1 MRITLSS
8 LSLLCAL
15 AALRPAT
22 AQAAPAAEPTKATAS
37 SAPATA
43 PASTAP
49 ATPAAPPAA
58 TAPAAQPAAAVPAPA
73 TPAPQPTAPAAPAQA
88 APPKEAIDSSEAA
101 APAAADPADEA
112 ASDSAI
118 AAAVAD
124 VDSAALAAL
133 TSQPEPLLVRN
144 SSLAHLD
151 LSGTMQLKAL
161 YHGVTEDRDAD
172 KRLSLQL
179 RRFKLEL
186 EGGLDAH
193 SGFRGELLVDG
204 NGRNFGV
211 DNAYLFYKV
220 NDFVGFKGG
229 KLKRPFSQEALQS
242 SKSLYTI
249 ERGEL
254 YHEFLA
260 STTGYAS
267 FDLGLVAYGGYSED
281 GAILGYELG
290 VFNGKQNDDA
300 TGNYNGQQNETQDK
314 GFKAKDVVFRL
325 SAAPFKSLKL
335 EGAVSSKAAEDVGDP
350 YSFRYA
356 VNTAYQLGADYT
368 YRHLHLLG
376 EASWGD
382 NHKKQD
388 AKIISGS
395 SRFFA
400 FYGTGIW
407 REDYPRNRAS
417 ELVLKLE
424 GLDPDFGWSEGDG
437 APNDGKLKYTAGV
450 NYFFSRNVSVM
461 ANYGVLQPITKVEGE
476 GDLSQDLDLMWR
488 LVF

>member
-1 MRITLSS
+1 MRITLST
-8 LSLLCAL
+8 LSLFCAL
-15 AALRPAT
+15 AALAPASPAT
-22 AQAAPAAEPTKATAS
+22 AQPAAEPAKAA
-37 SAPATA
+37 AA
-43 PASTAP
+43 PAS
-49 ATPAAPPAA
+49 PAAPPAA
-58 TAPAAQPAAAVPAPA
+58 APAGQPAVPAPA
-73 TPAPQPTAPAAPAQA
+73 APAPAVPPAN
-88 APPKEAIDSSEAA
+88 EVIDSSAA
-101 APAAADPADEA
+101 SAPVNSVDEA
-112 ASDSAI
+112 GSDSAI
-118 AAAVAD
+118 IAAVAE

-133 TSQPEPLLVRN
+133 TSQPEPLLFRN

-179 RRFKLEL
+179 RRFKLDL
-186 EGGLDAH
+186 EGALDAH

-211 DNAYLFYKV
+211 ENAYLFYKV

-229 KLKRPFSQEALQS
+229 KQKRPFSQEALQS

-260 STTGYAS
+260 ATTGYAY

-281 GAILGYELG
+281 GASLAYELG

-300 TGNYNGQQNETQDK
+300 AGNYNGQQHENLDK

-325 SAAPFKSLKL
+325 SAIPFKSLKL
-335 EGAVSSKAAEDVGDP
+335 EGAVASKAAEDVGDP
-350 YSFRYA
+350 NSFRYA

-368 YRHLHLLG
+368 YQHLRLLG

-382 NHKKQD
+382 NHKRQD

-395 SRFFA
+395 TRFFA
-400 FYGTGIW
+400 FYATGVW
-407 REDYPRNRAS
+407 REDYTRNRAS
-417 ELVLKLE
+417 EMVLKLE
-424 GLDPDFGWSEGDG
+424 GLDPDFGWDEGDG

-450 NYFFSRNVSVM
+450 NFFFSRNVSVM

-476 GDLSQDLDLMWR
+476 GDLSQDLDLLWR

>member
-1 MRITLSS
+1 MRISLST

-15 AALRPAT
+15 AALRSTTPVTAAPAT
-22 AQAAPAAEPTKATAS
+22 PVAPPAAEAPVTHPVVPGPAAPAAPTK
-37 SAPATA
+37 
-43 PASTAP
+43 
-49 ATPAAPPAA
+49 
-58 TAPAAQPAAAVPAPA
+58 
-73 TPAPQPTAPAAPAQA
+73 
-88 APPKEAIDSSEAA
+88 EIIDTSEAA
-101 APAAADPADEA
+101 FPNTANTANTANPSTPANPADESA
-112 ASDSAI
+112 ADSAI

-124 VDSAALAAL
+124 VDSAASAAL
-133 TSQPEPLLVRN
+133 TSQPEPLLFRN

-161 YHGVTEDRDAD
+161 YHGVTDDRDAD

-186 EGGLDAH
+186 EGALDAH
-193 SGFRGELLVDG
+193 AGFRGELLVDG

-211 DNAYLFYKV
+211 DNAYLFYRV

-229 KLKRPFSQEALQS
+229 KQKRPFSQEALQS

-260 STTGYAS
+260 TTTGYAS
-267 FDLGLVAYGGYSED
+267 FDLGLVAYGGFMDD
-281 GAILGYELG
+281 GASLSYELG
-290 VFNGKQNDDA
+290 VFNGKQNDDSA
-300 TGNYNGQQNETQDK
+300 GNYNGQQNENLDK

-325 SAAPFKSLKL
+325 SASPWKPLKL
-335 EGAVSSKAAEDVGDP
+335 EGAVATKAAEDVSDRN
-350 YSFRYA
+350 SFRYA
-356 VNTAYQLGADYT
+356 VNTAYQLGADYA
-368 YRHLHLLG
+368 YKRLHLLG

-395 SRFFA
+395 TRFFA
-400 FYGTGIW
+400 FYATGLW
-407 REDYPRNRAS
+407 REDYKRNRAS
-417 ELVLKLE
+417 EMVLKLE

-461 ANYGVLQPITKVEGE
+461 ANYGVLQPITKVEGA
-476 GDLSQDLDLMWR
+476 GDLSQDLDLLWR